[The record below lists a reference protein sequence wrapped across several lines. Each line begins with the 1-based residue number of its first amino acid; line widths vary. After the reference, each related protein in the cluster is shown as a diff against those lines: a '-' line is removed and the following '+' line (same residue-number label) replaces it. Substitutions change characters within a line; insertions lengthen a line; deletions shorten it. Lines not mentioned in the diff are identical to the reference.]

1 MAMRNQIVTLGPA
14 WARRIVA
21 AVAFIG
27 LLSMVGAV
35 VPNGTSATP
44 LTDGN
49 PDLPRRCGLD
59 MTLIIDRSGSIQE
72 QSATV
77 AAASN
82 ALVQGLAGTGSRVQ
96 VISFATRA
104 TAFDDANGD
113 GDNEDLED
121 LRFMPAD
128 ELVVPEFPSQGY
140 TNWDDALEMA
150 RRSPAGVAPL
160 TVILTDGNPTALNFD
175 SPNGHGGPVGANADP
190 ITQNLANAA
199 AVVEA
204 TQLKL
209 QGTHMLAVG
218 VGNSVNGTR
227 LRGISGNEQ
236 INSGGAVTFAEGD
249 WTLVDFGE
257 LKTLLEDFTREL
269 CASSLNITKTE
280 ITAEGEPRPGNG
292 WRMNLELDAQP
303 ATWTS
308 PAQPSGNL
316 SASLETV
323 DGKANFKWSNAD
335 VASRPSATV
344 AEEALPGWTFESV
357 SCTRRDLGT
366 NETTPLEV
374 QAEILADG
382 SARWSIPDGISGTD
396 SVNCS
401 VVNRLT
407 DPGAT
412 TTTTVP
418 TTTVPT
424 TTTTT
429 VPTTTTTTSTSTT
442 TTQPTTTT
450 TTVPT
455 TTVPT
460 TTTTRPATTTT
471 QPTTTTTT
479 TTSTTTA
486 PTTTTSVPPT
496 TEATTTTSLPDGT
509 DPEGGD
515 QTSTTS
521 TTSSTSSTSTSTP
534 STSTST
540 TSTSVPPADVAGET
554 TSSIAASG
562 QSSSGGPSSSPG
574 QSLAVTGVSAAAG
587 ATVGAV
593 VLMLGL
599 GLLGA
604 SRRRRTS
611 Y

>member
-1 MAMRNQIVTLGPA
+1 MRNQIGTIGPA

-21 AVAFIG
+21 AVAFVG
-27 LLSMVGAV
+27 LLTLVGAV
-35 VPNGTSATP
+35 VPNGSSATP

-49 PDLPRRCGLD
+49 PDLPQRCGLD
-59 MTLIIDRSGSIQE
+59 MTLIIDRSGSIKE

-121 LRFMPAD
+121 LRFLPAD

-236 INSGGAVTFAEGD
+236 IKSGGAVTFAEGD

-280 ITAEGEPRPGNG
+280 ITAEGESRPGNG
-292 WRMNLELDAQP
+292 WRMNLELGAEP

-308 PAQPSGNL
+308 PAQPSDNL

-335 VASRPSATV
+335 VASTPSATV
-344 AEEALPGWTFESV
+344 TEEALPGWTFESV
-357 SCTRRDLGT
+357 TCTRRDFGT
-366 NETTPLEV
+366 NETTPLGV

-382 SARWSIPDGISGTD
+382 SARWSVPDGISGTD

-424 TTTTT
+424 TTTT
-429 VPTTTTTTSTSTT
+429 
-442 TTQPTTTT
+442 
-450 TTVPT
+450 
-455 TTVPT
+455 
-460 TTTTRPATTTT
+460 

-479 TTSTTTA
+479 TTQPTITTTTISTT
-486 PTTTTSVPPT
+486 TTTTSVPPT
-496 TEATTTTSLPDGT
+496 TDATTTTTTQPTTDATTAPTTSTTTTTSVPPTTDATTTTSLPDGT

-534 STSTST
+534 STS
-540 TSTSVPPADVAGET
+540 VAPADVAGET

-587 ATVGAV
+587 ATVGAA

-604 SRRRRTS
+604 SRRRRTC

>member
-1 MAMRNQIVTLGPA
+1 MRNQIVTLGPA

-442 TTQPTTTT
+442 TTQPTTT
-450 TTVPT
+450 
-455 TTVPT
+455 
-460 TTTTRPATTTT
+460 
-471 QPTTTTTT
+471 
-479 TTSTTTA
+479 A

>member
-1 MAMRNQIVTLGPA
+1 MRNQIVTLGPA

-424 TTTTT
+424 TTTT
-429 VPTTTTTTSTSTT
+429 
-442 TTQPTTTT
+442 
-450 TTVPT
+450 
-455 TTVPT
+455 
-460 TTTTRPATTTT
+460 RPATTTT